1 MKKLL
6 IFVAVCMATAAQAT
20 ILRVSNV
27 VNSGAPYSNIP
38 AAIEAAEEGDTIIV
52 DGSPDPYSERTGTSG
67 WLSINKR
74 VVLMGPGYLL
84 TENGVKLNG
93 DQAVVISC
101 DVQVVNNAAGTIIQG
116 INLAGSQIDIRVPNV
131 VITRCKAD
139 CQVYIAT
146 EATNCVLHQN
156 LMTHFI
162 GRPGYS
168 NYKPYNAQVTNNIIT
183 RELNTDT
190 GILRGFRESRIAYN
204 TFTRYLTGSYAN
216 IADVSGCTIENNIF
230 FGQDVTATGNTILD
244 NYVYTDSGTNQSPLQ
259 GCTTDLDVQKVMQT
273 NTDLP
278 ADKGAFAGDDP
289 YVISGIPA
297 GPTIEDITV
306 PATIEQGGTLNVTIK
321 LGIQK

>member
-20 ILRVSNV
+20 ILRVSNI

-38 AAIEAAEEGDTIIV
+38 AAIEAAQEGDTIIV
-52 DGSPDPYSERTGTSG
+52 DGSPDPYNDRTETGG
-67 WLSINKR
+67 YLVIHKR
-74 VVLMGPGYLL
+74 VVLIGPGYLL
-84 TENGVKLNG
+84 TENGVKQNG
-93 DQAVVISC
+93 DQAATIDRDIRIYSP
-101 DVQVVNNAAGTIIQG
+101 GTIIQG
-116 INLAGSQIDIRVPNV
+116 FNLTPGSVEIMDGVSNV
-131 VITRCKAD
+131 VITRCHID
-139 CQVYIAT
+139 CNFYIQST
-146 EATNCVLHQN
+146 ATNCVIHQN
-156 LMTHFI
+156 FITHVL
-162 GRPGYS
+162 GRPGYN
-168 NYKPYNAQVTNNIIT
+168 NYRPYNAQVTNNIFTFANNSSSNGTIVA
-183 RELNTDT
+183 
-190 GILRGFRESRIAYN
+190 FRESKIAYN
-204 TFTRYLTGSYAN
+204 TITNANVTGSST
-216 IADVSGCTIENNIF
+216 IISDIQGCTVENNIF
-230 FGQDVTATGNTILD
+230 FGDEVTYDGNTLTN
-244 NYVYTDSGTNQSPLQ
+244 NYWGNATSPLQ